1 MVHLARSWPEPAPSG
16 SRLTSVG
23 MRCKRL
29 ICVAFTGLIVAGGCG
44 DADNLGG
51 ASGALADPSAP
62 PATRAVLPTP
72 DDYASVTAVD
82 ASEVSEPC
90 PAEASVD
97 MDAADS
103 SAVVDESSRLEP
115 MLGVV
120 LRYGSERADVFG
132 GYGLH
137 WHSVGDAS
145 VFVSFTGDLES
156 HREALMAQV
165 EFPDELIVCQAAASE
180 ADRNAIQATLVD
192 ELSGRFTSIGAG
204 GKSGRVTVGLN
215 PTEVEL
221 AAELVERYGT
231 AVDVSV
237 GALDYPLDDAQAQCP
252 PTLDA
257 NMIDGLTVTVVD
269 TDAERE
275 VSPAGTVALTVR
287 LTNTSNNLITFGSG
301 HPTSVITDASSTPR
315 TIDTR
320 GVADVGIEITI
331 EPGAHQDFEIEV
343 SLGSCDPGD
352 GYLLAAGEHFVVVSI
367 YNSEL
372 QRVMNS
378 EPLPITIVN

>member
-1 MVHLARSWPEPAPSG
+1 
-16 SRLTSVG
+16 
-23 MRCKRL
+23 MRYKRL
-29 ICVAFTGLIVAGGCG
+29 IGVAVTGLLVAGGCG

-51 ASGALADPSAP
+51 ASAASANASAP
-62 PATRAVLPTP
+62 PATRVVLPA
-72 DDYASVTAVD
+72 DDYASVTAVN
-82 ASEVSEPC
+82 ASAVSEPC
-90 PAEASVD
+90 PTEASVD
-97 MDAADS
+97 MDATDS
-103 SAVVDESSRLEP
+103 SAVVGESSRLEP
-115 MLGVV
+115 GLGVV
-120 LRYGSERADVFG
+120 LRYGSERPDVFG

-137 WHSVGDAS
+137 WHSAGDAS

-180 ADRNAIQATLVD
+180 ADRNAMQATLVD

-204 GKSGRVTVGLN
+204 GKSGRLTVGLN

-237 GALDYPLDDAQAQCP
+237 GALDYPLDDAEAQCP

-257 NMIDGLTVTVVD
+257 NMIDGLAVTVVD
-269 TDAERE
+269 THAEPE
-275 VSPAGTVALTVR
+275 VSPAGTVALTAR

-320 GVADVGIEITI
+320 GVADVGIEVTI
-331 EPGAHQDFEIEV
+331 EPGAHGDFDIEV
-343 SLGSCDPGD
+343 SLGSCDPAD

-372 QRVMNS
+372 QRVMNC